1 MVLCYTIHQRLVTEL
16 SIWYKYFI
24 NSLYINNKILVLIKV
39 ILRHMKMLSV
49 TKKNCDKNK

>member
-1 MVLCYTIHQRLVTEL
+1 MVLSYTIHHRLVTEL